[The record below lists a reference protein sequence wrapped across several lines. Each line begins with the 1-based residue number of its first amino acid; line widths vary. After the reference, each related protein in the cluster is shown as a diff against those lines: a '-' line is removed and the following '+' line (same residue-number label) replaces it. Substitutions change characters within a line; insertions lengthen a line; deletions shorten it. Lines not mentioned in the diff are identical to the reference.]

1 MSGKLVQWLV
11 VLPPAARKQ
20 IEQSLVEADIAR
32 NAGRK
37 DWRNVFEIYQNQST
51 GKLKKIFSALRKQ
64 RNDRAMDVFWE
75 AVKAKKEAENATQST
90 E

>member
-11 VLPPAARKQ
+11 GLPPAARKQ

-32 NAGRK
+32 NAGCK

-51 GKLKKIFSALRKQ
+51 GRLKKIFSALRKQ
-64 RNDRAMDVFWE
+64 RNEKAMEAFWM
-75 AVKAKKEAENATQST
+75 AVKLKQEVINAKAAE
-90 E
+90 